1 MHLLYMSTIRTPVS
15 RKTSLHRNPAEDN
28 APIVKYICYICI

>member
-1 MHLLYMSTIRTPVS
+1 MPILFVHKNIS